1 MNTSSSSLHLRC
13 DDVEPGPVRHVRVI
27 GGLSECPGCGLYQR
41 LPDLDPGEQA
51 SCVRC
56 GQKLARR
63 RRTAPL
69 ATPLAFCISSAAF
82 YLAALASSLMTLD
95 VYGRQRTVDLLT
107 GPMELMHEGWG
118 EAGVLV
124 GAVTIL
130 APAVAIGFM
139 FAILVAASSRQLP
152 DWAPRIL
159 VWYDKL
165 RPWSMVE
172 VYILGIF
179 VAYTKLTDMAHVDV
193 GPAVYLIGALMLT
206 MAATDS
212 TLDTEMI
219 WRHRRIDSL
228 TRAEGDQTVE
238 VDYVHVDD
246 IGMPPEDHLVA
257 CTSCGL
263 VGELAHPVSNLSC
276 VGICPR
282 CEHRVWRRLPQSL
295 TRTTAFLIAA
305 IVFYIPANLYP
316 VMTFMRMGGGG
327 GHTIVEGAIELW
339 VDGMIPLSLL
349 VFFASITVPMLK
361 IASLGWMVWQ
371 TWHGARGHLVAR
383 TRLFRVV
390 DMVGRWSMIDVFMIS
405 ILVAVVRFNAMA
417 SVTAN
422 AGMVAFA
429 AVVVLTLLAAWS
441 FDPRIMWDAAGRNG
455 RVVDG
460 LPPSVLQAQATR
472 RPGPAAP
479 SSPSLSPVGT
489 GPVSMEPDQA

>member
-1 MNTSSSSLHLRC
+1 MSMSSSSPQLRC
-13 DDVEPGPVRHVRVI
+13 DDAGLNPVRHVRII

-41 LPDLDPGEQA
+41 IPDLEPGQQA

-69 ATPLAFCISSAAF
+69 AAPLAFCISSAAF
-82 YLAALASSLMTLD
+82 YFAALASSLMTLD

-118 EAGVLV
+118 EAGILV

-139 FAILVAASSRQLP
+139 FAILYAGSRAQLP
-152 DWAPRIL
+152 DWGPRIL

-228 TRAEGDQTVE
+228 TCAEGDRMVA
-238 VDYVHVDD
+238 VDYTHIDD
-246 IGMPPEDHLVA
+246 IPMPPVDHLVA
-257 CTSCGL
+257 CSACGL

-282 CEHRVWRRLPQSL
+282 CEHRVWRRLPQTL

-327 GHTIVEGAIELW
+327 GHTIIEGAIELW

-361 IASLGWMVWQ
+361 ILSLGWMIGQ
-371 TWHGARGHLVAR
+371 TWRGARGHLVAR
-383 TRLFRVV
+383 TRLFRLV

-455 RVVDG
+455 PVTDG
-460 LPPSVLQAQATR
+460 LPPAVLRARKMRDGTAAT
-472 RPGPAAP
+472 
-479 SSPSLSPVGT
+479 SSLSPVGPA
-489 GPVSMEPDQA
+489 PVSMEPDQA